1 MRQRAVGGVVLL
13 ALSAARAW
21 AQANDEVDRSIQFNF
36 SLPGARSMAMG
47 GAFLG
52 ASDDATAAYTN
63 PAGLTVL
70 REPEVSLEGRGTRWS
85 TDFVVGGHDPG
96 PPTGLGDDTHAGLV
110 YAPFRD
116 TSASASFLSYA
127 HPHGR
132 WSFALYRHQLADFQ
146 THDVGGGDFVTDPA
160 CDSLPG
166 STCRH
171 VYVLATLDLDIVSYG
186 VAAAYRFA
194 DSFSFGAGV
203 SYARG
208 RLAGSTGRYH
218 VGDPFGSE
226 PPQYDSEHL
235 IATTT
240 QRVDDDAVSASF
252 GFVWKPISW
261 LGVGGVYRQGPRF
274 DLSAAAI
281 QGPFLTGRCPG
292 CFHDVAYQGTFRLP
306 EIYGIGFVVRP
317 PHARWRAA
325 LDVNHVRYSLIMDG
339 FVNVVAGIANDD
351 HFATATPGYSIADVN
366 EVRAGAEYLFPDLRW
381 PLAIRVGA
389 WRDPDHRLHHDGT
402 AVNTEKY
409 RFKGGS
415 DDTHYT
421 AGAGIVAA
429 HRLQIDLAV
438 DVSDVADSLSLSTVL
453 FF

>member
-146 THDVGGGDFVTDPA
+146 THDVGGGDFVTV
-160 CDSLPG
+160 PG
-166 STCRH
+166 GRFLAQFRYRH
-171 VYVLATLDLDIVSYG
+171 VVLATLDLDIVSYG
-186 VAAAYRFA
+186 VAAYFA
-194 DSFSFGAGV
+194 SSASFGFGAGV

-208 RLAGSTGRYH
+208 RLAGSTGHCH
-218 VGDPFGSE
+218 VGGSFGS
-226 PPQYDSEHL
+226 
-235 IATTT
+235 
-240 QRVDDDAVSASF
+240 
-252 GFVWKPISW
+252 
-261 LGVGGVYRQGPRF
+261 
-274 DLSAAAI
+274 
-281 QGPFLTGRCPG
+281 
-292 CFHDVAYQGTFRLP
+292 GT
-306 EIYGIGFVVRP
+306 
-317 PHARWRAA
+317 
-325 LDVNHVRYSLIMDG
+325 
-339 FVNVVAGIANDD
+339 
-351 HFATATPGYSIADVN
+351 
-366 EVRAGAEYLFPDLRW
+366 LR
-381 PLAIRVGA
+381 I
-389 WRDPDHRLHHDGT
+389 
-402 AVNTEKY
+402 
-409 RFKGGS
+409 
-415 DDTHYT
+415 
-421 AGAGIVAA
+421 
-429 HRLQIDLAV
+429 
-438 DVSDVADSLSLSTVL
+438 
-453 FF
+453 